1 MKKLILSAIALVSLT
16 CQAVAQAPEDARS
29 VPVVTPPP
37 APTPAPAP
45 PNVPAQPTTQKEK
58 GEKHKGGGGERKEE
72 RPWENHGRKNKKDK
86 DEHKGKKDEQ
96 GEHREEQGNRGQA
109 KKAENE
115 ARKAERDAQG
125 NRGQAKKAENE
136 ARKAEREEQ
145 GNRGQAKKA
154 ENEARKGERKEAR
167 AEKLDKMRAYL
178 NLSPDQEARMST
190 AIQSFRTGAKA
201 VKENKNLS
209 ADQKKAQFEKL
220 AAERNAQLK
229 SILTPD
235 QLAKLAEAQKQGQAQ
250 GQGKGKHGFISE
262 EMGDDD
268 LF

>member
-16 CQAVAQAPEDARS
+16 CQAVAQAPEVPS
-29 VPVVTPPP
+29 TTPVVTPPP
-37 APTPAPAP
+37 VLTPAPVP
-45 PNVPAQPTTQKEK
+45 PNVPTQPTTQKEK
-58 GEKHKGGGGERKEE
+58 GEKHKGSEGE
-72 RPWENHGRKNKKDK
+72 RPWENHRKTKKD
-86 DEHKGKKDEQ
+86 ESKGKKTE
-96 GEHREEQGNRGQA
+96 
-109 KKAENE
+109 KE
-115 ARKAERDAQG
+115 ARKAEREAQG

-154 ENEARKGERKEAR
+154 ENEARKAERKEVR

-178 NLSPDQEARMST
+178 NLSPDQESQMST

-201 VKENKNLS
+201 VKENTKLS
-209 ADQKKAQFEKL
+209 PEQKKAQFEKL

-250 GQGKGKHGFISE
+250 GKGKHGFISDE
-262 EMGDDD
+262 IGDDD